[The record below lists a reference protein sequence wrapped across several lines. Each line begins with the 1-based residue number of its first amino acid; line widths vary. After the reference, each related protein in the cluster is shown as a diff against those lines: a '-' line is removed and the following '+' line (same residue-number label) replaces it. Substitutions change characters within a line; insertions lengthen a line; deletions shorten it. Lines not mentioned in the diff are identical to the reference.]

1 VIAAVVLAA
10 GLSTRMGQAKP
21 LLPWGKRTVVEHILS
36 VLMECPV
43 DEILVITGHE
53 REAVE
58 RRLAPGP
65 VRAVFNPHYARGEM
79 LSSIQVGLRSTA
91 ADVALIV
98 LGDQPA
104 LERSAVEMIVAAYQ
118 AGRGDIV
125 IPSYQMRRGHPLLID
140 RKHWNE
146 ILALH
151 EGQTLRDF
159 FRGLGDMICH
169 VEVTTPSVL
178 QDMDTP
184 ADYQRELADHLRR
197 RQFSR
202 DMSEV

>member
-1 VIAAVVLAA
+1 MIAAVVLAA

-65 VRAVFNPHYARGEM
+65 VRAVFNPHYATGEM
-79 LSSIQVGLRSTA
+79 LSSIQVGLRSTT

-125 IPSYQMRRGHPLLID
+125 IPSYQRRRGHPLLIG
-140 RKHWNE
+140 RRHWAD
-146 ILALH
+146 ILALSD
-151 EGQTLRDF
+151 GQTLREF
-159 FRGLGDMICH
+159 FRSVGREIHH
-169 VEVTTPSVL
+169 VEAATPVVL
-178 QDMDTP
+178 RDMDTP
-184 ADYQRELADHLRR
+184 ADYERELTEYLSQH
-197 RQFSR
+197 QTVPET
-202 DMSEV
+202 MEV